1 MYSIKI
7 KNVIKLFLLKF
18 LRNKYRYKINIQHHL
33 ISIEGKCGEF
43 DLNQLNYVYLVKDPE
58 IRNNRLTLYLNDI
71 FKIGVNY
78 HGFTQMYQALSSKYG
93 FDDAMFFEYLCKKG
107 PFSIQIWRKK
117 QTQNYVILDEAYADY
132 TQGFEIQSPEKIFIR
147 WGTTYETLF
156 QQTQFKEK
164 GIAYG
169 FTFPIRIGRLL
180 LKDVWF
186 TPSVRKDV
194 PVLELYTDC
203 YHESA
208 TEKSYQ
214 ELTSTLCE
222 NKQLITSCTEE
233 KADPKLYKSVLHL
246 NQTEFELRY
255 YGHVK
260 YYFDRGYSKLIIRD
274 RTEYLDYVIN
284 EPYESQLVI
293 SDYLVIEAQD
303 LIQMDYTNYAIV
315 KRRPPKI
322 KEKFRDDQSLIWTD
336 DINHKIGFT
345 SDDRAIVFDKEE
357 IESFTLANTET
368 RRSNNES
375 SLTIC
380 FVDKNKD
387 AITLFLAEYDF
398 LPPYVDKIK
407 ALTQKEVLFLEQ
419 YIEDV

>member
-1 MYSIKI
+1 
-7 KNVIKLFLLKF
+7 
-18 LRNKYRYKINIQHHL
+18 
-33 ISIEGKCGEF
+33 
-43 DLNQLNYVYLVKDPE
+43 
-58 IRNNRLTLYLNDI
+58 
-71 FKIGVNY
+71 
-78 HGFTQMYQALSSKYG
+78 MYQALSSKYG

-117 QTQNYVILDEAYADY
+117 QTQNYVILDETYADY
-132 TQGFEIQSPEKIFIR
+132 TQGFEIQSPEKIFIP

-186 TPSVRKDV
+186 TPPVRKDV

>member
-58 IRNNRLTLYLNDI
+58 IRNNRLTLYLNDF

-132 TQGFEIQSPEKIFIR
+132 TQGFEIQSPEKIFIP

-186 TPSVRKDV
+186 TPPVRKDV

-233 KADPKLYKSVLHL
+233 KADPTLYKSVLHL

-336 DINHKIGFT
+336 DVNHKIGFT

>member
-58 IRNNRLTLYLNDI
+58 IRNNRLTLYLNDF

-132 TQGFEIQSPEKIFIR
+132 TQGFEIQSPEKIFIP

-186 TPSVRKDV
+186 TPPVRKDV

-336 DINHKIGFT
+336 DVNHKIGFT

>member
-58 IRNNRLTLYLNDI
+58 IRNNRLTLYLNDF

-186 TPSVRKDV
+186 TPPVRKDV

>member
-1 MYSIKI
+1 
-7 KNVIKLFLLKF
+7 
-18 LRNKYRYKINIQHHL
+18 
-33 ISIEGKCGEF
+33 
-43 DLNQLNYVYLVKDPE
+43 
-58 IRNNRLTLYLNDI
+58 
-71 FKIGVNY
+71 
-78 HGFTQMYQALSSKYG
+78 MYQTLSSKYG
-93 FDDAMFFEYLCKKG
+93 FDDATFFEYLCKKG

-117 QTQNYVILDEAYADY
+117 QTQNYVILDEVYTDY
-132 TQGFEIQSPEKIFIR
+132 TQGFEIQSPEKIFIP
-147 WGTTYETLF
+147 WGTTYEALF

-164 GIAYG
+164 GISYG
-169 FTFPIRIGRLL
+169 FIFPIRIGRLL
-180 LKDVWF
+180 LKDVWI

-194 PVLELYTDC
+194 PILALYTEC

-214 ELTSTLCE
+214 ELTAALRE
-222 NKQLITSCTEE
+222 NPQFITSYAEE
-233 KADPKLYKSVLHL
+233 RADPKLYKSVLRL
-246 NQTEFELRY
+246 NATEFELRY
-255 YGHVK
+255 YGHVRH
-260 YYFDRGYSKLIIRD
+260 YFDRGYTKFSIKD

-357 IESFTLANTET
+357 IESFTLTNTET
-368 RRSNNES
+368 RRRNNES

-407 ALTQKEVLFLEQ
+407 ALTQKEVLFLEE

>member
-58 IRNNRLTLYLNDI
+58 IRNNRLTLYLNDF

-117 QTQNYVILDEAYADY
+117 QTQNYVILDETYADY
-132 TQGFEIQSPEKIFIR
+132 TQGFEIQSPEKIFIP

-186 TPSVRKDV
+186 TPPVRKDV

>member
-58 IRNNRLTLYLNDI
+58 IRNNRLTLYLNDF

-169 FTFPIRIGRLL
+169 FIFPIRIGRLL

-186 TPSVRKDV
+186 TPPVRKDV

-222 NKQLITSCTEE
+222 NKQLITSCNEE